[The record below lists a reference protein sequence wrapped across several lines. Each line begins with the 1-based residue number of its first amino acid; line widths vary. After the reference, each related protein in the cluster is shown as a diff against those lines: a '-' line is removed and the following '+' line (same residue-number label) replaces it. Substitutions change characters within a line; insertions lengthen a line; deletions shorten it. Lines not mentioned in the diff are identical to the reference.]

1 MNDTRDDRQVEVLRW
16 TYGLVPIAAGADKF
30 TNLLTDWGKYLSP
43 TARDMLPVSSR
54 TFMRAVGIVE
64 IAAGAL
70 VLHPRTSRL
79 GAYVVAGWLGAI
91 AANLVMDRKYDIAVR
106 DIAMGIGAFSL
117 GRFLAR
123 RAERRAAEQQRTPV
137 ESDLAA
143 ATRAPQAGGTAFS
156 MH

>member
-1 MNDTRDDRQVEVLRW
+1 MDDTRDDRQVEVLRW

-30 TNLLTDWGKYLSP
+30 TNLLTDWAKYLSP
-43 TARDMLPVSSR
+43 AARDVLPVSPR

-123 RAERRAAEQQRTPV
+123 RAERRAAEQERTPV

-143 ATRAPQAGGTAFS
+143 ATRAPQPGGTAFA